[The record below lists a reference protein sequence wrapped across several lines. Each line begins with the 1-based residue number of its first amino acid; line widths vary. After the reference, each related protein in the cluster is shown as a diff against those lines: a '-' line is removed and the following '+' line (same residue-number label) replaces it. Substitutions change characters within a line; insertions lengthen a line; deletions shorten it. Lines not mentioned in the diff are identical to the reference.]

1 MCGVVFIGLV
11 KMEQGDCDATIIY
24 ENGQFLASNPN
35 PFSSFDD
42 EFGSPPALPVRRHG
56 SVSSSTTD
64 RSHNSWDG
72 TRERTASRAS
82 KASSYDEMGINHG
95 RPYVIPKEVEDSIKT
110 GDEAVKQN
118 EEESDSLTSVA
129 FESPLKELQSCS
141 PPPRIRPI
149 PAPRLSKLTK
159 PNYENHD
166 IPTTILQSLNNN
178 STPKT
183 VDDPKPKIE
192 IEPEEYSDPIDAD
205 DNENFYSEIDSN
217 FNNDPD
223 SEVAEEMIPSILD
236 EDITETESIY
246 MDIDEIRA
254 QRNPE
259 SWSRLN
265 TIAIRDN
272 FNKLWEEA
280 AKELDREEKFV
291 QEIEKMQIKDTQSEP
306 KGAVHVTR
314 SPLANQHAYDS
325 VALPGT
331 KFRIQNGVQV
341 PIANF
346 TLLKKFDPCF
356 ERSESIEEE
365 DDSDEN
371 DNGEEENDEDEDVSS
386 ISSGSFSIV
395 SDSRLRAPPVP
406 PPRKSSF
413 LPSSS
418 TSMDEPDSRRTSS
431 GSSVID
437 IPPPNQPPPA
447 NPYENVWIPPSRR
460 QAFHADSQLSDEKCQ
475 DSITSNSSTSLSY
488 KSGADQDPQ
497 TCVYAKPI
505 KNKHVMAV
513 KDMEEDSQSM
523 GKGASHGGSVQN
535 LREAGRSSSTSN
547 LSFLTKRFSFSKM
560 TRKFSDQ
567 VMKPNLSGSK
577 ENSVCAL
584 QQCSP
589 KESKVMIRADSLTKG
604 SRSRRGSVLSES
616 SWSGTTC
623 HSGPLYVY
631 SKSKKTQAH
640 EKWCVL
646 GHTTLSYFHHQD
658 SLVEPKE
665 AIHLQQILSLN
676 KRTVED
682 ENGILFCFDVAFT
695 HHWEKFQKQG
705 SKLIVRTFGST
716 STAVRDTWVD
726 KIAQSLSVKL
736 ETFSMHDCS
745 KLGWVFLKV
754 MFAGEWHPSWISLR
768 GPFFYYSLKDE
779 DAMER
784 IDLKKTKNVTL
795 VKETKNLNA
804 PESGVP
810 VIVVDFIDRSLYLQA
825 RHEKEIQHWKFA
837 LESLAFNN
845 GQHLSEQQVTKDE
858 IPVIVDQCI
867 NFVFR
872 HGLLT
877 EGIYRHSGVKTKI
890 DRLLDQ
896 FQKNAWAVGLARDEF
911 SEHDVANALKRFMR
925 TLDEP
930 LLTEALRPMWMAA
943 SKIEQE
949 GEKLEKYE
957 ELLLGLPDVNFRTL
971 RRLIGHLRA
980 VANQCERNLMS
991 NFNLAAIWGP
1001 TLLTVDSQPASN
1013 FARTSGEADV
1023 CKDLIDH
1030 YLRLF
1035 KVTREE
1041 LDREE
1046 EILKKTQ
1053 SFDRNPMPIKITGE
1067 VMMFVHID
1075 TKTGDDFVSIAV
1087 TPKMTAHEL
1096 QQKALRESNYAGDTS
1111 KFILH
1116 EVIQGGL
1123 MERPIHYQ
1131 EIIYDVALK
1140 WWEWSEEDRRDTY
1153 LLLKRNTF
1161 FEEALPCAIPPLSV
1175 FGEAFYSDNA
1185 KANKASFKKYHF
1197 SVNNA
1202 KITRRKELKNG
1213 ETQEMDSFDI
1223 EKIIWYLGCEAKK
1236 HAPSNYNV
1244 TFIEKNGKVER
1255 TKERPYFGRIISFCS
1270 RELYIKW
1277 IAAMLVA
1284 EHQNDIIP
1292 SVLLLNLGE
1301 EADEADKCTSSDA

>member
-1 MCGVVFIGLV
+1 MMCACGLA
-11 KMEQGDCDATIIY
+11 KMEQGESDSAVIY
-24 ENGQFLASNPN
+24 ENGQFLAANPN
-35 PFSSFDD
+35 PFGSFDD

-56 SVSSSTTD
+56 SVSSTTTD
-64 RSHNSWDG
+64 KSHNSWDE
-72 TRERTASRAS
+72 TRERAASRAS
-82 KASSYDEMGINHG
+82 KVSSYDEMGINHG
-95 RPYVIPKEVEDSIKT
+95 RPYVIQKVPDETDAAPT
-110 GDEAVKQN
+110 GIETRGG

-129 FESPLKELQSCS
+129 FESPLKELQSRS

-166 IPTTILQSLNNN
+166 IPTTILQSLNN
-178 STPKT
+178 SLPQKIE
-183 VDDPKPKIE
+183 DPKQKIV

-217 FNNDPD
+217 FNVPD
-223 SEVAEEMIPSILD
+223 SEIGEEVIPSILD
-236 EDITETESIY
+236 EDIAETERIY

-254 QRNPE
+254 QQNPE

-291 QEIEKMQIKDTQSEP
+291 QEIEKMQIKDTQSEA
-306 KGAVHVTR
+306 KGAVQISR
-314 SPLANQHAYDS
+314 SSSGNQHSYDS
-325 VALPGT
+325 VALPGA

-341 PIANF
+341 PVANF
-346 TLLKKFDPCF
+346 TLLK
-356 ERSESIEEE
+356 
-365 DDSDEN
+365 
-371 DNGEEENDEDEDVSS
+371 
-386 ISSGSFSIV
+386 
-395 SDSRLRAPPVP
+395 
-406 PPRKSSF
+406 
-413 LPSSS
+413 
-418 TSMDEPDSRRTSS
+418 
-431 GSSVID
+431 
-437 IPPPNQPPPA
+437 NQPPPN
-447 NPYENVWIPPSRR
+447 NPYENVWVPSSRKR
-460 QAFHADSQLSDEKCQ
+460 SYLVHSESSDEKYP
-475 DSITSNSSTSLSY
+475 DSITSSSTSLSY
-488 KSGADQDPQ
+488 KSGGEPDPQ
-497 TCVYAKPI
+497 TCVYAQPI

-513 KDMEEDSQSM
+513 KGMEDDSQSM
-523 GKGASHGGSVQN
+523 GKGTPHGGSVQS
-535 LREAGRSSSTSN
+535 LRDVGRSSSTSN
-547 LSFLTKRFSFSKM
+547 LSFLTKKFSFSKM
-560 TRKFSDQ
+560 TRKLSEQ

-577 ENSVCAL
+577 ENNAVGAS
-584 QQCSP
+584 QQSSP
-589 KESKVMIRADSLTKG
+589 KESKAMIRVDALSKG
-604 SRSRRGSVLSES
+604 SRSRRGSALSDS

-646 GHTTLSYFHHQD
+646 GNAALSYFHHQD
-658 SLVEPKE
+658 SLAEPKE

-676 KRTVED
+676 KRTVKD

-695 HHWEKFQKQG
+695 HHWEKFQKHG

-716 STAVRDTWVD
+716 TTAIRDTWVD

-768 GPFFYYSLKDE
+768 GPFFYYGLKDE
-779 DAMER
+779 DTMER

-804 PESGVP
+804 PEFGAP
-810 VIVVDFIDRSLYLQA
+810 VIVVDFVDRSLYLQA
-825 RHEKEIQHWKFA
+825 RHEKEIHHWKFA

-858 IPVIVDQCI
+858 IPVIVDQCV

-896 FQKNAWAVGLARDEF
+896 FQKNAWAVGLSREEF

-930 LLTEALRPMWMAA
+930 LLTEALRPMWMEA
-943 SKIEQE
+943 SMIEQ
-949 GEKLEKYE
+949 GSEKLERYE
-957 ELLLGLPDVNFRTL
+957 ELLLGLPDVNVRTL

-1001 TLLTVDSQPASN
+1001 TLLTVDNQPASN

-1053 SFDRNPMPIKITGE
+1053 SFNRNPMPIKITSE

-1175 FGEAFYSDNA
+1175 FGEALYSDNV
-1185 KANKASFKKYHF
+1185 KASKASFKKYHF

-1223 EKIIWYLGCEAKK
+1223 EKIIWYLGCEVKK

-1244 TFIEKNGKVER
+1244 TFIEKDGKVER
-1255 TKERPYFGRIISFCS
+1255 TKERPYFGRIISFSS

-1301 EADEADKCTSSDA
+1301 DETVVEGSQSNSSEA